1 MREACLGGSLFF
13 WDNRV
18 LELIGM
24 EVGVFSISCRF
35 KNCEDDFCWVF
46 TGVNVGVGERIPRM
60 SETTRMVSLE

>member
-1 MREACLGGSLFF
+1 M
-13 WDNRV
+13 
-18 LELIGM
+18 IGM

-60 SETTRMVSLE
+60 SETTRMASLE